1 MKSRVLSYMSRFAQ
15 TIVGEQLMNARLSK
29 LEFSIMEAL
38 WLKGRVSIREI
49 LEGLPGKKRLSY
61 NTVQTMVY
69 RLEAKGAVT
78 RLRMSGNFHMFE
90 PAITREAAQRSV
102 IDELLAIIGGE
113 SRPVVTRLIETGKM
127 TLEDVEYAEKMLQ
140 EARRGRKRK

>member
-1 MKSRVLSYMSRFAQ
+1 MSA
-15 TIVGEQLMNARLSK
+15 VRLSK
-29 LEFSIMEAL
+29 LEFAIMETL
-38 WLKGRVSIREI
+38 WAKGRVSIREI
-49 LEGLPGKKRLSY
+49 LEGLLGKKRPSY

-78 RLRMSGNFHMFE
+78 RIRMSGNFHMFE
-90 PAITREAAQRSV
+90 PAITRQAAQRSL

-127 TLEDVEYAEKMLQ
+127 TMEDIQYAEKALQ
-140 EARRGRKRK
+140 EGRKGSKRK